1 MSDIKELATL
11 AWDRKRSYLNL
22 KEKFQDLLVFAHSGG
37 MWRADRETI
46 AFLSVFA
53 DVAQITLEDIY
64 AVPRQVNPQEL
75 LQLCKEKYQ
84 FAANSWAVEYAQ
96 LSTVR
101 RADHV

>member
-22 KEKFQDLLVFAHSGG
+22 QEKFQDLLVFPFAGG

-46 AFLSVFA
+46 AFLSVFI
-53 DVAQITLEDIY
+53 DVEQITLEDIY
-64 AVPRQVNPQEL
+64 AVPRQVNPTEL

-84 FAANSWAVEYAQ
+84 YAANSWAVEYAK
-96 LSTVR
+96 LASVR
-101 RADHV
+101 RASNV

>member
-22 KEKFQDLLVFAHSGG
+22 REKFQDLLVFAHSGG

-46 AFLSVFA
+46 AFLSVFV
-53 DVAQITLEDIY
+53 DVDQITMEDIY
-64 AVPRQVNPQEL
+64 SVPRQINPQEL

-84 FAANSWAVEYAQ
+84 YAANSWAVEYAK
-96 LSTVR
+96 LSSVR
-101 RADHV
+101 RADNV